1 MKVHR
6 HLALAAA
13 LAVAGTAMAAGDPL
27 RTALEESKATGKGLM
42 MYVAGQAIAG
52 VVVTVDDRY
61 VVARSQDKGTIVI
74 RLDRLDGVA
83 GFVSIERKP

>member
-1 MKVHR
+1 
-6 HLALAAA
+6 
-13 LAVAGTAMAAGDPL
+13 
-27 RTALEESKATGKGLM
+27 M